1 MLYNKS
7 VNRLR
12 ATKITEITMVMP
24 ITTGRSS
31 FFKALTKTEP
41 IPSQLKISS
50 TNTAPASNEAN
61 HPEIA
66 VITGFMAF
74 LSACFHNIENGLNPF
89 ALAVLIKSLDNTSSI
104 DFLVSSR
111 IMARGRIPYVKQGN
125 IKLAHLYSLTPVIS
139 LICKIEP
146 LGSSPVPKILKE

>member
-50 TNTAPASNEAN
+50 TNTAPASKEAN

-74 LSACFHNIENGLNPF
+74 LSA
-89 ALAVLIKSLDNTSSI
+89 
-104 DFLVSSR
+104 
-111 IMARGRIPYVKQGN
+111 
-125 IKLAHLYSLTPVIS
+125 
-139 LICKIEP
+139 
-146 LGSSPVPKILKE
+146 